1 MNLDCYVISFVQTS
15 FCNFRAK
22 LTIFSRLRKVFA
34 ENFQAIWVL
43 CGRWRKK
50 DGIKAQYFA
59 RNAVLIGMKMTSLR
73 LLLLAAPLA
82 VLSLAACS
90 DDDSFSASPD
100 HRLAFSA
107 DTVSLDTTFSRVP
120 TTTRTFWVYNRSGD
134 GVRCTS
140 VRLRKG
146 NQTGFRVNV
155 DGMYL
160 GQASGY
166 QVGGVE
172 LRKDDSLRVFV
183 ELTSADT
190 HSEVP
195 ELLEDDLVF
204 TLESGVEQKVNLRA
218 WSWDAT
224 LLDGLKISRDTLI
237 QSTKPIVI
245 KGNIEV
251 DSAATL
257 TIGAG
262 TTLYFSNHAGI
273 DVYGTLRAEG
283 TPEANITLR
292 GDRIDRMF
300 DYLPYDRVSG
310 QWQGIRLHASSFDNE
325 IQYTDLHSAYNGI
338 VCDSSAADRTKLR
351 LYNST
356 VHNCQGYGLYAVG
369 CQLDLYNT
377 QVTNASIDCVSI
389 TGGSV
394 VMRHCTLAQFFPFDL
409 GKPVGVALR
418 FGDRYEGDVTIPLT
432 RFDIFNTIVTGYSDD
447 EIMGNFSDV
456 ETATYLFDHC
466 LLRTGEPETI
476 DEAHYKGVIWEN
488 VKDTTAFGR
497 KNFVKIDYDKQY
509 FDFHL
514 DSVSHAID
522 SAAVSPEGWGRTD
535 RDGLPRDER
544 PDIGC
549 FEYRKPAEQ

>member
-1 MNLDCYVISFVQTS
+1 
-15 FCNFRAK
+15 
-22 LTIFSRLRKVFA
+22 
-34 ENFQAIWVL
+34 
-43 CGRWRKK
+43 
-50 DGIKAQYFA
+50 
-59 RNAVLIGMKMTSLR
+59 MKMTSLR

-120 TTTRTFWVYNRSGD
+120 TTTHTFWVYNRSGD
-134 GVRCTS
+134 GLRCTS

-190 HSEVP
+190 HSDVP

-224 LLDGLKISRDTLI
+224 LLNGLKISRDTLI

-262 TTLYFSNHAGI
+262 TTLYFANHAGI
-273 DVYGTLRAEG
+273 DVYGTLRTEG
-283 TPEANITLR
+283 TPEANVTLR

-497 KNFVKIDYDKQY
+497 KNSTMTSSTSTSTSTASPTPSTRRQFRQRDGDAPTATACPAT
-509 FDFHL
+509 
-514 DSVSHAID
+514 SGPT
-522 SAAVSPEGWGRTD
+522 SAASNIGGLQSNRSSLPCCLARETSSAACRWKIGRFQA
-535 RDGLPRDER
+535 LN
-544 PDIGC
+544 
-549 FEYRKPAEQ
+549 

>member
-1 MNLDCYVISFVQTS
+1 M
-15 FCNFRAK
+15 
-22 LTIFSRLRKVFA
+22 
-34 ENFQAIWVL
+34 
-43 CGRWRKK
+43 
-50 DGIKAQYFA
+50 
-59 RNAVLIGMKMTSLR
+59 
-73 LLLLAAPLA
+73 LLAAPLA

-134 GVRCTS
+134 GLRCTS

-237 QSTKPIVI
+237 QSTKPIVV

-283 TPEANITLR
+283 TPEANVTLR

-389 TGGSV
+389 TGGQRGDAPLHPGTV
-394 VMRHCTLAQFFPFDL
+394 LP
-409 GKPVGVALR
+409 LR
-418 FGDRYEGDVTIPLT
+418 PWKARGRGAPL
-432 RFDIFNTIVTGYSDD
+432 RRPLRGRRDD
-447 EIMGNFSDV
+447 
-456 ETATYLFDHC
+456 TAD
-466 LLRTGEPETI
+466 
-476 DEAHYKGVIWEN
+476 
-488 VKDTTAFGR
+488 
-497 KNFVKIDYDKQY
+497 
-509 FDFHL
+509 
-514 DSVSHAID
+514 AI
-522 SAAVSPEGWGRTD
+522 
-535 RDGLPRDER
+535 
-544 PDIGC
+544 
-549 FEYRKPAEQ
+549 

>member
-1 MNLDCYVISFVQTS
+1 
-15 FCNFRAK
+15 
-22 LTIFSRLRKVFA
+22 
-34 ENFQAIWVL
+34 
-43 CGRWRKK
+43 
-50 DGIKAQYFA
+50 
-59 RNAVLIGMKMTSLR
+59 MKMTSLR

-90 DDDSFSASPD
+90 DDDFFSASPD

-134 GVRCTS
+134 GLRCTS

-224 LLDGLKISRDTLI
+224 LLDGLKIRSDTLI
-237 QSTKPIVI
+237 QSTKPIVV

-283 TPEANITLR
+283 TPEANVTLR

-418 FGDRYEGDVTIPLT
+418 FGDRYAGDVTIPLT

>member
-1 MNLDCYVISFVQTS
+1 M
-15 FCNFRAK
+15 
-22 LTIFSRLRKVFA
+22 
-34 ENFQAIWVL
+34 
-43 CGRWRKK
+43 
-50 DGIKAQYFA
+50 
-59 RNAVLIGMKMTSLR
+59 
-73 LLLLAAPLA
+73 LLAAPLA

-134 GVRCTS
+134 GLRCTS

-237 QSTKPIVI
+237 QSTRPIVV

-283 TPEANITLR
+283 TPEANVTLR

-338 VCDSSAADRTKLR
+338 V
-351 LYNST
+351 
-356 VHNCQGYGLYAVG
+356 
-369 CQLDLYNT
+369 
-377 QVTNASIDCVSI
+377 
-389 TGGSV
+389 
-394 VMRHCTLAQFFPFDL
+394 
-409 GKPVGVALR
+409 
-418 FGDRYEGDVTIPLT
+418 
-432 RFDIFNTIVTGYSDD
+432 
-447 EIMGNFSDV
+447 
-456 ETATYLFDHC
+456 
-466 LLRTGEPETI
+466 
-476 DEAHYKGVIWEN
+476 
-488 VKDTTAFGR
+488 
-497 KNFVKIDYDKQY
+497 
-509 FDFHL
+509 
-514 DSVSHAID
+514 
-522 SAAVSPEGWGRTD
+522 
-535 RDGLPRDER
+535 
-544 PDIGC
+544 
-549 FEYRKPAEQ
+549 